1 MSVLSFCLVKL
12 QRRAP
17 AAKDA
22 DSPMVS
28 HGEPCDAPRE
38 CETPLSF
45 AELIAASSFLD
56 FGGML
61 DERWL
66 SGRAPDERDAGCC
79 K

>member
-1 MSVLSFCLVKL
+1 MSVLSFCLGKL
-12 QRRAP
+12 PRRAP
-17 AAKDA
+17 AAKGA
-22 DSPMVS
+22 DGPKVS
-28 HGEPCDAPRE
+28 RGEPGDAPRE
-38 CETPLSF
+38 CEPPLSF

-66 SGRAPDERDAGCC
+66 SGRAPDECDAGRR